1 MSNKPRSYRRLP
13 VLLGIF
19 LAALLWLPLLAVV
32 SADFSFKEWR
42 YSKPV
47 TFPSLLGG
55 EELVEV
61 DLDRHIFEGSAPG
74 QVDLRLV
81 EAGGREVAY
90 QLVVERGGTREESL
104 QGKVRDLGHVPGQHS
119 SFVVDLGRDGQL
131 HNRVKILTGSKNFQ
145 RVVRVDGSA
154 DAESWAVLREGVKIF
169 DFTVNERSFNARKTE
184 VDYPDSTA
192 RYLRVQVINN
202 DEGPLRISGAR
213 ISSVEEKPAEVAVYD
228 AEIMGITGSAEDN
241 TTVVEVNLGS
251 ANVPTNRLAL
261 RTSSVNFHRDV
272 SLEGSDDRELWRTV
286 SGGQAIY
293 SYDTAKFTGKQLD
306 LSYPEVTYRY
316 LRATI
321 HNEDNPPLSIDGIE
335 AEGLARRVLF
345 LAQPGETYSLYYG
358 NPDAGPVSYDLANL
372 LPYLDA
378 ESPLTGSLGAQT
390 DNPQFTVPKP
400 PFSER
405 FPWLITVG
413 VAAAA
418 AVMALLLYG
427 FLKQAKKS
435 PPPPGASDGLEES
448 RSE

>member
-13 VLLGIF
+13 VLLGIV

-47 TFPSLLGG
+47 TFPSLPDG

-61 DLDRHIFEGSAPG
+61 DLDRDVFQGAARA

-81 EAGGREVAY
+81 EASGREVAY
-90 QLVVERGGTREESL
+90 QLVMEPGGAREESL

-145 RVVRVDGSA
+145 RKVTVEGSP
-154 DAESWAVLREGVKIF
+154 DAQSWAVLREGLEIF
-169 DFTVNERSFNARKTE
+169 DFTVEERRFNARNLE
-184 VDYPDSTA
+184 VDYPESTA
-192 RYLRVQVINN
+192 RYLRIRITNN
-202 DEGPLRISGAR
+202 DEEPLRISGAKV
-213 ISSVEEKPAEVAVYD
+213 SSVQVKPAQVTGYD
-228 AEIMGITGSAEDN
+228 MEITGVTEDASAN
-241 TTVVEVNLGS
+241 ATVVEADLGTTE
-251 ANVPTNRLAL
+251 VPTNRLTL
-261 RTSSVNFHRDV
+261 QTVSVNFHREV
-272 SLEGSDDRELWRTV
+272 SLEGSEDGLTWTPV
-286 SGGQAIY
+286 SRRSAIY
-293 SYDTAKFTGKQLD
+293 AYDTAKFTGKQLG

-345 LAQPGETYSLYYG
+345 LAQPGETYSFYYG
-358 NPDAGPVSYDLANL
+358 NPAAGPVSYDLANL

-378 ESPLTGSLGAQT
+378 ESPLVGSLGAQT
-390 DNPQFTVPKP
+390 DSPQFTVPKP

-418 AVMALLLYG
+418 VVMALLLFG

-435 PPPPGASDGLEES
+435 LPPPGASAGLEES

>member
-1 MSNKPRSYRRLP
+1 MSNRPRSCRRLS
-13 VLLGIF
+13 VLLGIV

-42 YSKPV
+42 YSKLV
-47 TFPSLLGG
+47 TLPSLSGG

-61 DLDRHIFEGSAPG
+61 DLDRDVFQGAARA

-90 QLVVERGGTREESL
+90 QLVVERGGTREELL

-145 RVVRVDGSA
+145 REVTVEGSP
-154 DAESWAVLREGVKIF
+154 DAQSWVVLREGVEIF
-169 DFTVNERSFNARKTE
+169 DFTVEERRFNARNLE
-184 VDYPDSTA
+184 VDYPESTA
-192 RYLRVQVINN
+192 RYLRIRVTNN
-202 DEGPLRISGAR
+202 DEEPLRISGSQV
-213 ISSVEEKPAEVAVYD
+213 SSVQVKPAQVTGYD
-228 AEIMGITGSAEDN
+228 MEITGVAEDASAN
-241 TTVVEVNLGS
+241 ATVVEADLGTTG
-251 ANVPTNRLAL
+251 VPTNRLTL
-261 RTSSVNFHRDV
+261 QTVSVNFHREV
-272 SLEGSDDRELWRTV
+272 SLEGSEDGLTWTPV
-286 SGGQAIY
+286 SRRSAIY
-293 SYDTAKFTGKQLD
+293 AYDTAKFTGKQVG

-321 HNEDNPPLSIDGIE
+321 HNEDNPLLSIDGIE

-358 NPDAGPVSYDLANL
+358 NPGAGPVSYDLANL
-372 LPYLDA
+372 LLYLDA

-390 DNPQFTVPKP
+390 DNPQFTAPKP

-418 AVMALLLYG
+418 AVMALLLFG

-435 PPPPGASDGLEES
+435 LPPPGASDGLEES

>member
-1 MSNKPRSYRRLP
+1 MSNRPRSCRRLS
-13 VLLGIF
+13 VLLGIV

-42 YSKPV
+42 YSKLV
-47 TFPSLLGG
+47 TLPSLSGG

-61 DLDRHIFEGSAPG
+61 DLDRDVFQGAARA

-90 QLVVERGGTREESL
+90 QLVVERGGTREELL

-145 RVVRVDGSA
+145 REVTVEGSP
-154 DAESWAVLREGVKIF
+154 DAQSWVVLREGVEIF
-169 DFTVNERSFNARKTE
+169 DFTVEERRFNARNLE
-184 VDYPDSTA
+184 VDYPESTA
-192 RYLRVQVINN
+192 RYLRIRVTNN
-202 DEGPLRISGAR
+202 DEEPLRISGSQV
-213 ISSVEEKPAEVAVYD
+213 SSVQVKPAQVTGYD
-228 AEIMGITGSAEDN
+228 MEITGVAEDASAN
-241 TTVVEVNLGS
+241 ATVVEADLGTTG
-251 ANVPTNRLAL
+251 VPTNRLTL
-261 RTSSVNFHRDV
+261 QTVSVNFHREV
-272 SLEGSDDRELWRTV
+272 SLEGSEDGLTWTPV
-286 SGGQAIY
+286 SRRSAIY
-293 SYDTAKFTGKQLD
+293 AYDTAKFTGKQVG

-321 HNEDNPPLSIDGIE
+321 HNEDNPLLSIDGIE

-358 NPDAGPVSYDLANL
+358 NPGAGPVSYDLANL
-372 LPYLDA
+372 LLYLDA

-418 AVMALLLYG
+418 AVMALLLFG

-435 PPPPGASDGLEES
+435 LPPPGASDGLEES

>member
-1 MSNKPRSYRRLP
+1 MSNRPRSCRRLS
-13 VLLGIF
+13 VLLGIV

-47 TFPSLLGG
+47 TLPSLSGG

-61 DLDRHIFEGSAPG
+61 DLDRDVFQGAARA

-90 QLVVERGGTREESL
+90 QLVVEQGGTREESL

-119 SFVVDLGRDGQL
+119 SFVVDLGRNGAL

-145 RVVRVDGSA
+145 RKVTVEGSP
-154 DAESWAVLREGVKIF
+154 DAQSWAVLREGVEIF
-169 DFTVNERSFNARKTE
+169 DFTVEERHFN
-184 VDYPDSTA
+184 
-192 RYLRVQVINN
+192 
-202 DEGPLRISGAR
+202 
-213 ISSVEEKPAEVAVYD
+213 
-228 AEIMGITGSAEDN
+228 
-241 TTVVEVNLGS
+241 
-251 ANVPTNRLAL
+251 
-261 RTSSVNFHRDV
+261 
-272 SLEGSDDRELWRTV
+272 
-286 SGGQAIY
+286 
-293 SYDTAKFTGKQLD
+293 
-306 LSYPEVTYRY
+306 Y

-321 HNEDNPPLSIDGIE
+321 HNEDNPLLSIDGIE

-358 NPDAGPVSYDLANL
+358 NPGAGPVSYDLANL

-418 AVMALLLYG
+418 AVMALLLFG

-435 PPPPGASDGLEES
+435 LPPPGASDGLEES

>member
-1 MSNKPRSYRRLP
+1 MNNRSRSCRRLP
-13 VLLGIF
+13 VLLGIV
-19 LAALLWLPLLAVV
+19 LAALLWLPLLAVA

-47 TFPSLLGG
+47 TFPSLPDG

-61 DLDRHIFEGSAPG
+61 DLDRDVFQGAARA

-90 QLVVERGGTREESL
+90 QLVVEQGRAQEESL
-104 QGKVRDLGHVPGQHS
+104 QVKVRDLGHVPGQYS

-131 HNRVKILTGSKNFQ
+131 HNRVNILTDSKNFQ
-145 RVVRVDGSA
+145 RVVLVEGSA

-169 DFTVNERSFNARKTE
+169 DFTVNERGFNARNLE
-184 VDYPDSTA
+184 VDYPESTA
-192 RYLRVQVINN
+192 RYLRIRITNN
-202 DEGPLRISGAR
+202 DEEPLRISGAQV
-213 ISSVEEKPAEVAVYD
+213 SSVQVKPAQVTGYD
-228 AEIMGITGSAEDN
+228 MEITGVAEDA
-241 TTVVEVNLGS
+241 S
-251 ANVPTNRLAL
+251 ANATIVEADLGTAGVPTNRLTL
-261 RTSSVNFHRDV
+261 QTVSVNFHREV
-272 SLEGSDDRELWRTV
+272 SLEGSEDGLTWTPV
-286 SGGQAIY
+286 SRRSAIY
-293 SYDTAKFTGKQLD
+293 AYDTAKFTGKQLD

-335 AEGLARRVLF
+335 AEGLARRILF

-358 NPDAGPVSYDLANL
+358 NLAAGPVSYDLANL

-378 ESPLTGSLGAQT
+378 ESPLVGSLGAQT
-390 DNPQFTVPKP
+390 DSPQFTVPKP

-418 AVMALLLYG
+418 AVMALLLFG

-435 PPPPGASDGLEES
+435 LPPPGANDGLEES

>member
-1 MSNKPRSYRRLP
+1 M
-13 VLLGIF
+13 LLGIV

-42 YSKPV
+42 YSKLV
-47 TFPSLLGG
+47 TLPSLSGG

-61 DLDRHIFEGSAPG
+61 DLDRDVFQGAARA

-90 QLVVERGGTREESL
+90 QLVVERGGTREELL

-145 RVVRVDGSA
+145 RKVTVEGSP
-154 DAESWAVLREGVKIF
+154 DAQSWVVLREGVEIF
-169 DFTVNERSFNARKTE
+169 DFTVEERRFNARNLE
-184 VDYPDSTA
+184 VDYPESTA
-192 RYLRVQVINN
+192 RYLRIRVTNN
-202 DEGPLRISGAR
+202 DEEPLRISGSQV
-213 ISSVEEKPAEVAVYD
+213 SSVQVKPAQVTGYD
-228 AEIMGITGSAEDN
+228 MEITGVAEDASAN
-241 TTVVEVNLGS
+241 ATVVEADLGTTG
-251 ANVPTNRLAL
+251 VPTNRLTL
-261 RTSSVNFHRDV
+261 QTVSVNFHREV
-272 SLEGSDDRELWRTV
+272 SLEGSEDGLTWTPV
-286 SGGQAIY
+286 SRRSAIY
-293 SYDTAKFTGKQLD
+293 AYDTAKFTGKQVG

-321 HNEDNPPLSIDGIE
+321 HNEDNPLLSIDGIE

-358 NPDAGPVSYDLANL
+358 NPGAGPVSYDLANL
-372 LPYLDA
+372 LLYLDA

-418 AVMALLLYG
+418 AVMALLLFG

-435 PPPPGASDGLEES
+435 LPPPGASDGLEES